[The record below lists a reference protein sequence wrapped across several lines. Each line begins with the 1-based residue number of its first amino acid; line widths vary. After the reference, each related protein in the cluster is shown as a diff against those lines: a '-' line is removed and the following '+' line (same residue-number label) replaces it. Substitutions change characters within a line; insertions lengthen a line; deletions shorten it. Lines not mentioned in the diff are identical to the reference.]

1 MAEQNR
7 SVARVSQYSAA
18 KIGKVERHNERKNE
32 SYENMNV
39 VLERSDMNIVFANTD
54 GLTYNDYLQKK
65 IDSGEVSTRGL
76 KKDACLFD
84 EMIIDVNTDY
94 FETHGGYEYAKQ
106 FYEEAFHFT
115 QELYGEQNIISAVM
129 HADELNQAMSEKY
142 GYPVYHYHL
151 HVVALPVVE
160 KEILWSK
167 RCKDPELRGTVKEV
181 IQQISHSKKW
191 ASNTPAQDEQGE
203 PVLRSNGKPLYRKS
217 YSILQDQVFDYLKEK
232 GFQDFERGIPGST
245 AEHLTS
251 LEYQIQKDKERLLEI
266 TEKIEAEQIS
276 YKENHQ
282 NYNTYQEID
291 NLGHKKLGGKYSL
304 QQEDYK
310 TLTELAKE
318 GVSSRSVI
326 HDLQRENSRL
336 RNDNYKLRDRVERLT
351 DQLMDLKGLC
361 KPYLEALERFPEKV
375 KNFFKELSLTK
386 AKEKM
391 LPEKQKT
398 QSMPSHEH
406 ARKKKKR
413 SWDLSR

>member
-1 MAEQNR
+1 MAAQNR

-39 VLERSDMNIVFANTD
+39 DLERSDMNIVFADTS
-54 GLTYNDYLQKK
+54 GMTYNDYLQKK
-65 IDSGEVSTRGL
+65 IEEGKVSTRGL
-76 KKDACLFD
+76 KKDAKLFD

-115 QELYGEQNIISAVM
+115 QELYGEQNIVSAVM

-160 KEILWSK
+160 KEVLWSK

-191 ASNTPAQDEQGE
+191 VSNTPAQDEQGQ
-203 PVLRSNGKPLYRKS
+203 PILKANGKPMYRKS

-232 GFQDFERGIPGST
+232 GFRDFERGIPGST

-251 LEYQIQKDKERLLEI
+251 LEYQIRKDKERLSEI
-266 TEKIEAEQIS
+266 SEKIEIEQIS
-276 YKENHQ
+276 YSENHQ
-282 NYNTYQEID
+282 NYKTYHEID
-291 NLGHKKLGGKYSL
+291 NLGQKKLGGKYSL
-304 QQEDYK
+304 YQEDYK
-310 TLTELAKE
+310 SLTELAKE
-318 GVSSRSVI
+318 GIASRSVI
-326 HDLQRENSRL
+326 HELRRENSRL
-336 RNDNYKLRDRVERLT
+336 QNDNYRLRSRVERLT
-351 DQLMDLKGLC
+351 AQLMEMKELC

-375 KNFFKELSLTK
+375 KKFFKSLTPT
-386 AKEKM
+386 KEKS
-391 LPEKQKT
+391 LSEKQKT
-398 QSMPSHEH
+398 QSVPSHEH
-406 ARKKKKR
+406 AKPKKKR
-413 SWDLSR
+413 SRDFSR